1 MSRAPRSALPLAFL
15 SAVLLA
21 GCASS
26 YDLVLM
32 PRSSGKTYVGE
43 AVETAYGE
51 QANVRVD
58 IEGRVS
64 TGTWVATTP
73 GYGASNVSFGFGIG
87 SWGGSSG
94 RAGGVGVSTGTYGG
108 DNPYGNES
116 KALLRSA
123 DGSGLRCDFR
133 SSGPGR
139 TGGGICQD
147 DQGLIYDVQIRA
159 KENQ

>member
-1 MSRAPRSALPLAFL
+1 MSRASLLFLAA
-15 SAVLLA
+15 AVLLG

-32 PRSSGKTYVGE
+32 PRSSGKTYIGE

-51 QANVRVD
+51 EANVRID
-58 IEGRVS
+58 IDGKVY

-73 GYGASNVSFGFGIG
+73 GYGTGNVSFGFGIG
-87 SWGGSSG
+87 SWGGS
-94 RAGGVGVSTGTYGG
+94 RAGGVGISTGTYGG
-108 DNPYGNES
+108 ENPYGNES
-116 KALLRSA
+116 KALLRAA

-147 DQGLIYDVQIRA
+147 DKGLIYDVQIRA
-159 KENQ
+159 KESK

>member
-1 MSRAPRSALPLAFL
+1 MSRAAPTILA
-15 SAVLLA
+15 ATLLLG

-32 PRSSGKTYVGE
+32 PRSSGKTYIGE

-58 IEGRVS
+58 IEGRVY

-87 SWGGSSG
+87 SWGGS
-94 RAGGVGVSTGTYGG
+94 RAGGVGVSTGTYSGE
-108 DNPYGNES
+108 NPYGSES

-139 TGGGICQD
+139 TGGGTCQD
-147 DQGLIYDVQIRA
+147 DQGLLYDVQIRA
-159 KENQ
+159 KENK